1 MINNRFNVVYHLLYE
16 CKLKII
22 QMKKELTEQE
32 KNFNKWLEQFIKDS
46 GHQWGFGFYVET
58 TNGEVF
64 HQGTDEYKEWYN
76 GKLEEY
82 NKTHN
87 F

>member
-1 MINNRFNVVYHLLYE
+1 MR
-16 CKLKII
+16 
-22 QMKKELTEQE
+22 KELTQEE
-32 KNFNKWLEQFIKDS
+32 KNFHNWLETFIKES

-58 TNGEVF
+58 MDGKVL
-64 HQGTDEYKEWYN
+64 HQGTDEYKEWYD

-82 NKTHN
+82 NQTHN

>member
-1 MINNRFNVVYHLLYE
+1 MLLVLDVV
-16 CKLKII
+16 LKII

-32 KNFNKWLEQFIKDS
+32 KNFNKWLEQFIKES
-46 GHQWGFGFYVET
+46 GHQWGFGFYVKT

-64 HQGTDEYKEWYN
+64 HQGTDEYKEWYD